1 MEKQKTDYLEKLKGI
16 RKDQWLVVFL
26 AGILAAV
33 IALPIKGDE
42 KSSPDTI
49 FLENSTEETCLRK
62 EDSAQ
67 TIAEL
72 EARLEEILSQ
82 MDGAGRVR
90 VMITGKDN
98 GEKVVEKDMPSQNS
112 SVQEE
117 GEGEGS
123 VRTSSDETREETTV
137 YMRDGNGLETP
148 YVRQELSPNITGVL
162 VLAEGGDNAVVEK
175 NITDAVKALFGLE
188 AHKIKVMKMQERR
201 G

>member
-49 FLENSTEETCLRK
+49 FLENSTEETRLRK

-82 MDGAGRVR
+82 MDGAGQVR
-90 VMITGKDN
+90 VMISGRDN
-98 GEKVVEKDMPSQNS
+98 GEKIVEKDVPLQQSN
-112 SVQEE
+112 VQEE
-117 GEGEGS
+117 GEGS
-123 VRTSSDETREETTV
+123 ARTSSDETKEETTV
-137 YMRDGNGLETP
+137 YVRDADGGETP

>member
-1 MEKQKTDYLEKLKGI
+1 M
-16 RKDQWLVVFL
+16 
-26 AGILAAV
+26 
-33 IALPIKGDE
+33 
-42 KSSPDTI
+42 
-49 FLENSTEETCLRK
+49 RK

-82 MDGAGRVR
+82 MDGAGQVR
-90 VMITGKDN
+90 VMISGRDN
-98 GEKVVEKDMPSQNS
+98 GEKIVEKDAPLQQSN
-112 SVQEE
+112 VQEE
-117 GEGEGS
+117 GEGS
-123 VRTSSDETREETTV
+123 ARTSSDETKEETTV
-137 YMRDGNGLETP
+137 YVRDADGGETP

>member
-1 MEKQKTDYLEKLKGI
+1 VEKQKTDYLEKLKGI

-49 FLENSTEETCLRK
+49 FLENSTEETRLRK

-82 MDGAGRVR
+82 MDGAGQVR
-90 VMITGKDN
+90 VMISGRDN
-98 GEKVVEKDMPSQNS
+98 GEKIVEKDAPLQQSN
-112 SVQEE
+112 VQEE
-117 GEGEGS
+117 GEGS
-123 VRTSSDETREETTV
+123 ARTSSDETKEETTV
-137 YMRDGNGLETP
+137 YVRDADGGETP

>member
-49 FLENSTEETCLRK
+49 FLENSTEETRLRK

-82 MDGAGRVR
+82 MDGAGQVR
-90 VMITGKDN
+90 VMISGRDN
-98 GEKVVEKDMPSQNS
+98 GEKIVEKDAPLQQSN
-112 SVQEE
+112 VQEE
-117 GEGEGS
+117 GEGS
-123 VRTSSDETREETTV
+123 ARTSSDETKEETTV
-137 YMRDGNGLETP
+137 YVRDADGGETP

>member
-82 MDGAGRVR
+82 MDGAGQVR
-90 VMITGKDN
+90 VMISGRDN
-98 GEKVVEKDMPSQNS
+98 GEKIVEKDVPLQQSN
-112 SVQEE
+112 VQEE
-117 GEGEGS
+117 GEGS
-123 VRTSSDETREETTV
+123 ARTSSDETKEETTV
-137 YMRDGNGLETP
+137 YVRDADGGETP

>member
-1 MEKQKTDYLEKLKGI
+1 MEKQKINYLERLKGL
-16 RKDQWLVVFL
+16 RKDQWLVVLL
-26 AGILAAV
+26 AGILAVV
-33 IALPIKGDE
+33 IALPTGE
-42 KSSPDTI
+42 KEKKLP
-49 FLENSTEETCLRK
+49 EETVSEISMDRTDFQK
-62 EDSAQ
+62 ESGMQA
-67 TIAEL
+67 IAEL
-72 EARLEEILSQ
+72 EARLEGILSQ
-82 MDGAGRVR
+82 LSGAGRVR

-98 GEKVVEKDMPSQNS
+98 GEKVVEKDVPSQNS
-112 SVQEE
+112 SVQE
-117 GEGEGS
+117 EGEGS

-137 YMRDGNGLETP
+137 YVRDGNGLETP

>member
-1 MEKQKTDYLEKLKGI
+1 MEKQKINYLEKLKGL
-16 RKDQWLVVFL
+16 RKDQWLVVLL
-26 AGILAAV
+26 AGILAVV
-33 IALPIKGDE
+33 IAFPTGEKEKRLPE
-42 KSSPDTI
+42 ETVS
-49 FLENSTEETCLRK
+49 ENSMGKTDFQK
-62 EDSAQ
+62 ESGTQ

-72 EARLEEILSQ
+72 EARLEGILSQ
-82 MDGAGRVR
+82 LSGAGRVR

-98 GEKVVEKDMPSQNS
+98 GEKVVEKDVPSQNS
-112 SVQEE
+112 SVQE
-117 GEGEGS
+117 EGEGS

-137 YMRDGNGLETP
+137 YVRDGSGLETP

>member
-1 MEKQKTDYLEKLKGI
+1 MEKQKINYLERLKGL
-16 RKDQWLVVFL
+16 RKDQWLVVLL
-26 AGILAAV
+26 AGILAVV
-33 IALPIKGDE
+33 IALPTGE
-42 KSSPDTI
+42 KEKKLPEDTVSEI
-49 FLENSTEETCLRK
+49 SMDRTDFQK
-62 EDSAQ
+62 ESGTQ

-72 EARLEEILSQ
+72 EARLEGILSQ
-82 MDGAGRVR
+82 LSGAGRVR

-98 GEKVVEKDMPSQNS
+98 GEKVVEKDVPSQNS

-117 GEGEGS
+117 GEGGGS

-137 YMRDGNGLETP
+137 YVRDGNGLETP